1 MDNRQFC
8 YRYRRDEVGSAE
20 RMIPAIV
27 LIAIGAIFLLNNLH
41 IIYAHDIFRFWPV
54 ILIAVGMV
62 KLVDSS
68 ENSGRA
74 SGGVL
79 IGLGAFFLAQNLGLI
94 DIAFWDLWPLLLIG
108 VGLML
113 LFERAG
119 SPFHFGIKVS
129 GGNSGMRGNKE
140 AAVFSGGK
148 RVISDQNFTGA
159 KFDAVFGGFEVDL
172 RKSNI
177 EGDSATLDLNAVF
190 GGIEVKIPESWNV
203 VMKGAGV
210 FGGYVDNTLHP
221 DPRIYPNPKQLFV
234 KGGAVFGGVEIKN

>member
-1 MDNRQFC
+1 MDNRDF
-8 YRYRRDEVGSAE
+8 YHRYRRDDVGSAE
-20 RMIPAIV
+20 RMVPAMV
-27 LIAIGAIFLLNNLH
+27 LIAVGAIFLLNNLH
-41 IIYAHDIFRFWPV
+41 IVYAHEIFRFWPA

-62 KLVDSS
+62 KLVDS
-68 ENSGRA
+68 NDTGGRA
-74 SGGVL
+74 GGGIL
-79 IGLGAFFLAQNLGLI
+79 IGLGAFFLARNLGFI
-94 DIAFWDLWPLLLIG
+94 DIGLGDLWPLILIAFGLL
-108 VGLML
+108 M

-129 GGNSGMRGNKE
+129 SGNGGARMNKE
-140 AAVFSGGK
+140 SAVFSGGK
-148 RVISDQNFTGA
+148 RVISDQSFTGA

-172 RKSNI
+172 RKANI
-177 EGDSATLDLNAVF
+177 EADSAVLDLNAVF

-221 DPRIYPNPKQLFV
+221 DPRIYPNPKNLFV